1 MGVIDIS
8 ALFSTCFAFA
18 LVVSGDALRGWFET
32 LGFWVCT
39 ISLSVGGFPFGRSR
53 ISSLFGI
60 PFFGVSKIQLVSIP
74 SQGLGVLVEI
84 AFNHS
89 VGLVVL
95 Q

>member
-1 MGVIDIS
+1 MS
-8 ALFSTCFAFA
+8 ALLSTCFPLA
-18 LVVSGDALRGWFET
+18 LVVRGYVLRCWFET
-32 LGFWVCT
+32 LDFWVFT
-39 ISLSVGGFPFGRSR
+39 ISFCVWRFPFGRSR

-60 PFFGVSKIQLVSIP
+60 PFLGVSKVQLVSIS